1 MYIYPLAVKCKIY
14 RSYIIYYFRIRDKFY
29 TYTIK
34 FNSVVIWKQ
43 KIEFLFC
50 KVFVCLITL
59 RCVNKCTEKELQVY
73 RYFALMLFCAFH
85 LCTSHFKITFIKYEM
100 KYLLCDVLFP
110 IPQFV
115 NIKVGKKF
123 WTKYRNT
130 EEIVCN
136 RKTKFLL
143 IYIYIYFPPHATTCP
158 LRLRGLPPP
167 PRLWLKCNQL
177 LRLGRP
183 VGAVTLSR

>member
-1 MYIYPLAVKCKIY
+1 MCIYLLAVKYKIY
-14 RSYIIYYFRIRDKFY
+14 RNYIIYYFRTRDKFY

-34 FNSVVIWKQ
+34 FNSVAIWKQ

-59 RCVNKCTEKELQVY
+59 KCVNKCTEKELQVY

-85 LCTSHFKITFIKYEM
+85 LCTSHFKITFVKYKI

-110 IPQFV
+110 IPQFMS
-115 NIKVGKKF
+115 IKVSKQF

-136 RKTKFLL
+136 ISTECPL
-143 IYIYIYFPPHATTCP
+143 IYPLSYGVPVQERYGSTLLPATREQHDQNCT
-158 LRLRGLPPP
+158 
-167 PRLWLKCNQL
+167 Q
-177 LRLGRP
+177 
-183 VGAVTLSR
+183 SH